1 MSHKKDKE
9 GSSFET
15 NANVNT
21 ISVTNRQLNVRPF
34 QINENRN
41 ETASDWEKW
50 LRNIERQF
58 HYFGINDPEMKKDGL
73 IIYGGQIIADLEDT
87 LLDLTGEEAG
97 EDAYAQLINKLNK
110 HFLPKK
116 NKDFARF
123 QFENLK
129 QSHDESLSR
138 YYTRIREIARK
149 CDFSNESEAIRDH
162 LIETMTNNVIR
173 IKAMRKNWTVD
184 EILEE
189 AELDEET
196 RAQAKEMEKKVHSD
210 ETVKRV
216 QNHRRQR
223 RRLSVSPTRGKVD
236 YLCRRCG
243 YDRTHKQCPAI
254 GSLCNACGKRNHYA
268 KVCRSKPVERSLKG
282 RGQRRF

>member
-9 GSSFET
+9 GSSSKT
-15 NANVNT
+15 NANVNN
-21 ISVTNRQLNVRPF
+21 ISMTNRQLNVRPF

-41 ETASDWEKW
+41 ETATDWEKW

-58 HYFGINDPEMKKDGL
+58 CYFGMNDPEMKKDGL
-73 IIYGGQIIADLEDT
+73 IIYSGQIIADLEDK
-87 LLDLTGEEAG
+87 LLDLTGEEAS
-97 EDAYAQLINKLNK
+97 EDAYAQLINK

-123 QFENLK
+123 QFGNLK

-162 LIETMTNNVIR
+162 LIKTMTNNVIR

-184 EILEE
+184 EILE

-210 ETVKRV
+210 ETVKT
-216 QNHRRQR
+216 
-223 RRLSVSPTRGKVD
+223 S
-236 YLCRRCG
+236 
-243 YDRTHKQCPAI
+243 
-254 GSLCNACGKRNHYA
+254 A
-268 KVCRSKPVERSLKG
+268 KS
-282 RGQRRF
+282 